1 VELRVTPTLVP
12 LWGRVIRSTL
22 EFSGTRLRNAQGYN
36 EARFD
41 DDAP

>member
-1 VELRVTPTLVP
+1 
-12 LWGRVIRSTL
+12 VIRSSL

-41 DDAP
+41 EALP